1 MRDSFPVRS
10 QARASGRY
18 RMPAEWEP
26 HEACL
31 MAWPTRGDFWGGYY
45 ERAKD
50 EYAAVANAIAAFE
63 PVLMVANPGQAAEAE
78 QRCSSGVR
86 ILEVPIDDSWTRDSG
101 PVIVVDG
108 DGGRAGV
115 DFVFN
120 SWGERFIPYD
130 KDAAMAARVLELLGI
145 ERIPSAMVLEG
156 GSLTV
161 DGEGTLITTEQ
172 CLLNPNRNPDLSREE
187 IEAEL
192 RRTLGVE
199 QIIWLPWGH
208 AEDEFTD
215 GHVDGICAFVRPGT
229 VIAHTC
235 ADPENPNYELM
246 AANVEVLRGSRD
258 AAGRALEVIELTQW
272 PYFDLDGQSLMVSYA
287 NFYIAN
293 GGVVAPLAE
302 HPLDGE
308 FLDTLAK
315 AFPRHEVVGVPARI
329 VRYGGGGPH
338 CITQQIPEMGRA
350 L

>member
-1 MRDSFPVRS
+1 
-10 QARASGRY
+10 
-18 RMPAEWEP
+18 MPAEWEP

-31 MAWPTRGDFWGGYY
+31 MAWPTRQDLWGPYY

-63 PVLMVANPGQAAEAE
+63 PVVMVANPGQAGEVE
-78 QRCSSGVR
+78 ERCSSRVR

-108 DGGRAGV
+108 DGRRAGV

-120 SWGERFIPYD
+120 SWGEKSAPYD

-156 GSLTV
+156 GSFTV

-172 CLLNPNRNPDLSREE
+172 CLLNPNRNPDLSRGE

-199 QIIWLPWGH
+199 RIIWLPWGH
-208 AEDEFTD
+208 AEAVFTD
-215 GHVDGICAFVRPGT
+215 GHVDGVCAFVRPGT
-229 VIAHTC
+229 VIAHTR

-246 AANVEVLRGSRD
+246 AANLEVLRSSRD

-272 PYFDLDGQSLMVSYA
+272 PYFDLDGQSLLVSYA
-287 NFYIAN
+287 NFYVAN

-315 AFPRHEVVGVPARI
+315 AMPGHEVVGVPARI
-329 VRYGGGGPH
+329 VKYGGGGPH
-338 CITQQIPEMGRA
+338 CITQQIPARGSA
-350 L
+350 P